1 MELGDAKRIV
11 VKVGTST
18 LTYESGHIHIRRFEQ
33 LVKVLADIRNAG
45 RQVVLVSSGA
55 IGVGMG
61 KMGLQ
66 ERPKDTPSKQAL
78 AAVGQ
83 CELMYLYD
91 KAFSEYNHTVAQV
104 LLTRDVMEDPRRKA
118 YCQNT
123 FTRLL
128 EMGAIPIVNEND
140 TLAVEEIEFGDNDTL
155 SAVVAAL
162 VEADALLILSDIDG
176 LYTADPRKNA
186 DARLLRQ
193 VVAADPAL
201 DEIAGG
207 AGSRRGTGGM
217 VTKVSAARLAAQ
229 HGIDTYLLS
238 GSDPRN
244 LYTLL
249 DGGAVGTRFT
259 AEPAQ

>member
-1 MELGDAKRIV
+1 MELKDAKRIV

-18 LTYESGHIHIRRFEQ
+18 LTHESGNIHIRRFEQ
-33 LVKVLADIRNAG
+33 LVKVLADICNAG

-55 IGVGMG
+55 IAVGAG
-61 KMGLQ
+61 KMGLS

-104 LLTRDVMEDPRRKA
+104 LLTRDVMEQAHRKG
-118 YCQNT
+118 YCQDT

-128 EMGAIPIVNEND
+128 EMGTIPIVNEND

-162 VEADALLILSDIDG
+162 VGADMLVILSDIEG
-176 LYTADPRKNA
+176 LYTADPHRSP
-186 DARLLRQ
+186 DAQLVRQ
-193 VVAADPAL
+193 VWADDPLL
-201 DEIAGG
+201 DQMAGG

-238 GSDPRN
+238 GADPRN

-249 DGGAVGTRFT
+249 DGGEIGTRFT
-259 AEPAQ
+259 AQPLA